1 MSKMKV
7 VQVNAYCGRGS
18 TGKICLSISNILT
31 KQGIKNIIYYTQGKS
46 ELVNSIN
53 YNPGKYYT
61 LFQSLKSKLLGNNGF
76 NSHIETYS
84 LINKIKK
91 FAPDIVHLHNLHA
104 QNINLDIF
112 SYFIE
117 KSKIDVIFTFHDCW
131 MLTGYCHSFDM
142 KQCNGWKQGCGNC
155 HHKYLYSWIFDRS
168 GRICSKK
175 KEAIERMN
183 PFIVTPSKWLAEIV
197 GQSQIK
203 SRKITVINNGIDL
216 SVFRNKNQNGEDEKK
231 DKFIVLGV
239 AERWDDR
246 KGLDVFIHLAKK
258 LGKEYQIMLVGT
270 DVNVEKKLP
279 ENIIAVRRTESQLDL
294 ADIYSRADV
303 FVNPTR
309 EEVFGL
315 VNIEA
320 LACGTPVVTFK
331 TGGSPECIDDRT
343 GFIVEKNNLE
353 ELMSRIETVCKKRVF
368 NSEDC
373 RKRAEQFDENILYL
387 KYFDLYNEI
396 FLLRNAMKHTD

>member
-1 MSKMKV
+1 MKV

-112 SYFIE
+112 SHFIE

-216 SVFRNKNQNGEDEKK
+216 SVFRNKNQNSEDEKK

-294 ADIYSRADV
+294 ADIYSRADI

-343 GFIVEKNNLE
+343 GFIVEKNN
-353 ELMSRIETVCKKRVF
+353 V
-368 NSEDC
+368 
-373 RKRAEQFDENILYL
+373 Q
-387 KYFDLYNEI
+387 
-396 FLLRNAMKHTD
+396 

>member
-1 MSKMKV
+1 
-7 VQVNAYCGRGS
+7 
-18 TGKICLSISNILT
+18 
-31 KQGIKNIIYYTQGKS
+31 
-46 ELVNSIN
+46 
-53 YNPGKYYT
+53 
-61 LFQSLKSKLLGNNGF
+61 
-76 NSHIETYS
+76 
-84 LINKIKK
+84 
-91 FAPDIVHLHNLHA
+91 
-104 QNINLDIF
+104 
-112 SYFIE
+112 
-117 KSKIDVIFTFHDCW
+117 

-216 SVFRNKNQNGEDEKK
+216 SVFRNKNQNSEDEKK

-294 ADIYSRADV
+294 ADIYSRADI